1 MTLDN
6 LTQRAIKA
14 HTGTPAAQPA
24 QAPKGEAPMQVRAHQ
39 GFYENPQPYQK
50 QRTFT

>member
-1 MTLDN
+1 MT
-6 LTQRAIKA
+6 KA
-14 HTGTPAAQPA
+14 HPPPSQR
-24 QAPKGEAPMQVRAHQ
+24 QATKGEAPMQVRAHQ